1 MQTQTPMYMCCPC
14 VLSGLILSIDLSCSV
29 ICANSPIAGSSLIPR
44 LQSSF
49 KDTVTRDVQELCSS
63 FDHGLSG
70 ELEEDGEED
79 DPMEGRTGDAEDV
92 VIKINGVH
100 GFAVLNVTMLTS
112 CQPRVQ
118 TLAEMHQ
125 GHGYV

>member
-1 MQTQTPMYMCCPC
+1 MYVCCPC
-14 VLSGLILSIDLSCSV
+14 VLLGLILSIDLSCSV
-29 ICANSPIAGSSLIPR
+29 IHANSPIAGSSLILC

-63 FDHGLSG
+63 FDCGLSG

-79 DPMEGRTGDAEDV
+79 DPMEGGTGDAEDV
-92 VIKINGVH
+92 VIKING
-100 GFAVLNVTMLTS
+100 AVLNVTMLIS
-112 CQPRVQ
+112 CQPRVR